1 MIEFWI
7 KENDMSRTPQSR
19 GKCQYCGEE
28 TAKSGMSRH
37 LAKCEK
43 RAQVIQAANK
53 GTLPDETLWHLRV
66 QDAHAKEFWL
76 DLEMR
81 GSARLERLDAY
92 LRAIW
97 LECCGHL
104 SSFTVG
110 GWGGHD
116 VSKTRKADDVFAKA
130 PDLLHLY
137 DFGTTS
143 ETEIHVVG
151 SRKGKATT
159 KHPIALMSRNNMP
172 VMECKECGKP
182 ATYLCIECLYE
193 ADETGTWFLC
203 EEHAATHPHTEYGE
217 PVPLFNSP
225 RMGMC
230 GYAGPAEPPY

>member
-1 MIEFWI
+1 MA
-7 KENDMSRTPQSR
+7 RTAQSR

-43 RAQVIQAANK
+43 RAEAVQAANA
-53 GTLPDETLWHLRV
+53 GRQPEETLWHVRV
-66 QDAHAKEFWL
+66 QDAHDKDFWL

-81 GSARLERLDAY
+81 GAATLEKLDAY

-104 SSFTVG
+104 SQFTVG
-110 GWGGHD
+110 GWQGYEVGK
-116 VSKTRKADDVFAKA
+116 VRKADNVFTTE

-143 ETEIHVVG
+143 ETKIHVAG

-159 KHPIALMSRNNMP
+159 KHPIALMSRNNVP
-172 VMECKECGKP
+172 TMECKECGKP
-182 ATYLCIECLYE
+182 ATNLCMGCLIEGE
-193 ADETGTWFLC
+193 MDENPYLC
-203 EEHAATHPHTEYGE
+203 EEHAED
-217 PVPLFNSP
+217 
-225 RMGMC
+225 
-230 GYAGPAEPPY
+230 